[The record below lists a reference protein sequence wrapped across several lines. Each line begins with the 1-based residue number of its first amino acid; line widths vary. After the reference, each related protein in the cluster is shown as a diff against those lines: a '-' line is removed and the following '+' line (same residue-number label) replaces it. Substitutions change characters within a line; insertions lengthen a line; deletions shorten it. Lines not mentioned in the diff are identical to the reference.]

1 MSRGKGIFQNS
12 LYFHFYKIQ
21 EMQKP
26 TTLKKGDKIAIVTT
40 ARKATQEELEDG
52 IALAKSCGLE
62 VNKGKSIGSEDHQF
76 GGNDKLR
83 AEDFQTQLDNPEV
96 KAIWCARGGYG
107 TIRIID
113 KLDFSK
119 FQKNPKW
126 IIGYSD
132 VTVLHSHIHNLGIQT
147 LHAQMPVD
155 IENKSK
161 AAQESIRKVLFG
173 EDYSIA
179 FTPSNRLD
187 REGEAEGV
195 LVGGNLS
202 MLYSMCGSPTSID
215 TKDKILFIE
224 DLDEYLYHVDRM
236 MQNLKRNGYFDSIK
250 ALLVGGMTEM
260 NDNEIPFGYTA
271 QEIVSQYMVDKDIPV
286 VFDFP
291 AGHIKNNLSLP
302 LGKKVHI
309 RLSQKSFRMW

>member
-1 MSRGKGIFQNS
+1 
-12 LYFHFYKIQ
+12 
-21 EMQKP
+21 MQKP
-26 TTLKKGDKIAIVTT
+26 ITLKEGDKIAIVTT
-40 ARKATQEELEDG
+40 ARKATKDELQAG
-52 IALAKSCGLE
+52 IALAESWGLE
-62 VNKGKSIGSEDHQF
+62 VVLGKSIGAEDNQF
-76 GGNDKLR
+76 GGNDDLR
-83 AEDFQTQLDNPEV
+83 AADFQSQLNNPEI

-113 KLDFSK
+113 KLDFTN

-155 IENKSK
+155 IENKSQ
-161 AAQESIRKVLFG
+161 AAQASIRKVLFG
-173 EDYSIA
+173 EDYSIT
-179 FTPSNRLD
+179 FRTENRLN
-187 REGEAEGV
+187 REGTAKGI

-202 MLYSMCGSPTSID
+202 MLYSMCGSPTAID

-250 ALLVGGMTEM
+250 ALLIGGMTEM
-260 NDNEIPFGYTA
+260 NDNAIPFGYNA
-271 QEIVSQYMVDKDIPV
+271 QEIISQYMNEKNIPV

-291 AGHIKNNLSLP
+291 AGHIKNNLALT
-302 LGKKVHI
+302 LGKNVHI
-309 RLSQKSFRMW
+309 RLKNNTFTMR

>member
-1 MSRGKGIFQNS
+1 
-12 LYFHFYKIQ
+12 
-21 EMQKP
+21 MQKP
-26 TTLKKGDKIAIVTT
+26 ATLNKGDKIAIVTT
-40 ARKATQEELEDG
+40 ARKTTIEELQAG
-52 IALAKSCGLE
+52 IAIAESWGLE
-62 VNKGKSIGSEDHQF
+62 VVLGKSIGAEDNQF

-83 AEDFQTQLDNPEV
+83 AEDFQTQLDNPEI

-113 KLDFSK
+113 KLDFNK

-155 IENKSK
+155 IENKSQ
-161 AAQESIRKVLFG
+161 AAQDSIRKVLFD
-173 EDYSIA
+173 EDYSIN
-179 FTPSNRLD
+179 FSTKNRLN
-187 REGEAEGV
+187 REGNAEEI

-260 NDNEIPFGYTA
+260 NDNAIPFGHNA
-271 QEIVSQYMVDKDIPV
+271 QEIVSQYMQDKNIPV

-291 AGHIKNNLSLP
+291 AGHIKNNLALP
-302 LGKKVHI
+302 LGRKVQ
-309 RLSQKSFRMW
+309 LSLNKGSFTMS

>member
-1 MSRGKGIFQNS
+1 
-12 LYFHFYKIQ
+12 
-21 EMQKP
+21 MQKP
-26 TTLKKGDKIAIVTT
+26 ATLNKGDKIAIVTT
-40 ARKATQEELEDG
+40 ARKTTIEELQAG
-52 IALAKSCGLE
+52 IAIAESWGLE
-62 VNKGKSIGSEDHQF
+62 VVLGKSIGAEDNQF

-83 AEDFQTQLDNPEV
+83 AEDFQTQLDNPEI

-132 VTVLHSHIHNLGIQT
+132 VTVLHSHLHNLGIQT

-155 IENKSK
+155 IENKSLE
-161 AAQESIRKVLFG
+161 AQESIRKVLFD
-173 EDYSIA
+173 EDYSIS
-179 FTPSNRLD
+179 FSTKNRLN
-187 REGEAEGV
+187 REGNAEGV

-260 NDNEIPFGYTA
+260 NDNAIPFGHNA
-271 QEIVSQYMVDKDIPV
+271 QEIVSQYMQDKNIPV

-291 AGHIKNNLSLP
+291 AGHIKNNLALP
-302 LGKKVHI
+302 LGRKVQ
-309 RLSQKSFRMW
+309 LSLNKGSFTMS

>member
-1 MSRGKGIFQNS
+1 
-12 LYFHFYKIQ
+12 
-21 EMQKP
+21 MQKP
-26 TTLKKGDKIAIVTT
+26 TRLKKGDKIAIVTT
-40 ARKATQEELEDG
+40 ARKVIKEELATG
-52 IALAKSCGLE
+52 ISLAESWGLE
-62 VNKGKSIGSEDHQF
+62 VILGKSIGVEYNQF
-76 GGNDKLR
+76 GGDDNLR
-83 AEDFQTQLDNPEV
+83 AEDFQNQLDNPEI

-107 TIRIID
+107 TVRIID
-113 KLDFSK
+113 KLDFTN

-132 VTVLHSHIHNLGIQT
+132 ITVIHSHIHNLGFQS

-161 AAQESIRKVLFG
+161 AAQESVRKVLFDD
-173 EDYSIA
+173 DYSIK
-179 FTPSNRLD
+179 FRTENQLNH
-187 REGEAEGV
+187 EGATEGV

-202 MLYSMCGSPTSID
+202 MLYSMCGSPTAID

-260 NDNEIPFGYTA
+260 NDNAIPFGYNA
-271 QEIVSQYMVDKDIPV
+271 QEIISQYMQDKSIPV

-291 AGHIKNNLSLP
+291 AGHIKNNLALAF
-302 LGKKVHI
+302 GKNVHI
-309 RLSQKSFRMW
+309 TLKNNAFTMW

>member
-1 MSRGKGIFQNS
+1 
-12 LYFHFYKIQ
+12 
-21 EMQKP
+21 MQKP

-40 ARKATQEELEDG
+40 ARKATEEELQAG
-52 IALAKSCGLE
+52 IALAESWGLE
-62 VNKGKSIGSEDHQF
+62 VVLGKSIGAEDNQF
-76 GGNDKLR
+76 GGNDDLR
-83 AEDFQTQLDNPEV
+83 AADFQSQLDHPEI

-132 VTVLHSHIHNLGIQT
+132 ITVLHSHIHNLGIQT

-161 AAQESIRKVLFG
+161 AAQDSSRKVLFG

-179 FTPSNRLD
+179 FSPSNRLD
-187 REGEAEGV
+187 REGKAEGI

-260 NDNEIPFGYTA
+260 NDNAIPFGFTA
-271 QEIVSQYMVDKDIPV
+271 QEIVSQYMQDKNIPV

-291 AGHIKNNLSLP
+291 AGHIKNNLALP
-302 LGKKVHI
+302 LGRKVH
-309 RLSQKSFRMW
+309 LSLNKGIFTMC